1 MTGRLVLAS
10 HNQHK
15 LAELREILVPLVP
28 GLAPQDIVSAADL
41 ALTEPTETGLTFA
54 DNALLKARAACQAAG
69 VVAIADDSG
78 LAVDVLGGC
87 PGIFSARWA
96 GGGGDQA
103 NLELLLAQLADIAP
117 EHRGAEFVCAAALV
131 HPDGRE
137 HVEIGRVRGHLLAAP
152 RGTGGFGYDPL
163 FVPAG
168 HERTT
173 AEMSPAEKNALSH
186 RGRALTALAATV
198 QAWL

>member
-1 MTGRLVLAS
+1 MTARLVLAS

-28 GLAPQDIVSAADL
+28 GLAPEDIVSAADL
-41 ALTEPTETGLTFA
+41 ALAEPAETGLTFP
-54 DNALLKARAACQAAG
+54 DNALLKARAACRAAG
-69 VVAIADDSG
+69 IVAIADDSG
-78 LAVDVLGGC
+78 LSVDVLGGC

-96 GGGGDQA
+96 GGGGDKA

-117 EHRGAEFVCAAALV
+117 PHRGAQFVCAAALV

-137 HVEIGRVRGHLLAAP
+137 HVELGQVRGQLLTAP

-163 FVPAG
+163 FLPTG
-168 HERTT
+168 HQRTT
-173 AEMSPAEKNALSH
+173 AEMSPAEKNSLSH
-186 RGRALTALAATV
+186 RGRALRALATTV

>member
-1 MTGRLVLAS
+1 MTARLVLAS

-28 GLAPQDIVSAADL
+28 GLAPEDIVSAADL
-41 ALTEPTETGLTFA
+41 ALAEPAETGLTFS
-54 DNALLKARAACQAAG
+54 DNALLKARAACRAAG
-69 VVAIADDSG
+69 IVAIADDSG
-78 LAVDVLGGC
+78 LSVDILGGC

-96 GGGGDQA
+96 GGGGDKA

-117 EHRGAEFVCAAALV
+117 PHRGAQFVCAAALV

-137 HVEIGRVRGHLLAAP
+137 HVELGQVRGQLLTAP

-163 FVPAG
+163 FLPTG
-168 HERTT
+168 HQRTT

-186 RGRALTALAATV
+186 RGRALRALATTV